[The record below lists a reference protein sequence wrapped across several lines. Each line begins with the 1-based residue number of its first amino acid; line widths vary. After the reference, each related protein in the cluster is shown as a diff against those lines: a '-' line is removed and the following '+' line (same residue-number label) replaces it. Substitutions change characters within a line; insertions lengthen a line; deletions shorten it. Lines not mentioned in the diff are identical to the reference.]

1 MKIATDRFRKDNDA
15 FPKPE
20 QIRVADAENIDEI
33 TRTKVNL
40 ETSLIPWKELLRFFA
55 SGTVIAV
62 SIELDMVDVAVQIS
76 EDNKAQVEQWLLAG
90 KVAPVSDELAK
101 AWLETDVSLW
111 AVVVKPWI
119 LVQLSKPAIL

>member
-62 SIELDMVDVAVQIS
+62 SIELDLVDVAVQIS
-76 EDNKAQVEQWLLAG
+76 EDNKTQVEQWLLAG

>member
-1 MKIATDRFRKDNDA
+1 M
-15 FPKPE
+15 
-20 QIRVADAENIDEI
+20 ADAENIDEI